1 MKEMGDTAVQ
11 SRAVLDELFVYDIVA
26 VASYTVISDYAGL
39 PVAVMVLGDD
49 VGGSRESKL

>member
-1 MKEMGDTAVQ
+1 MGDTAVQ